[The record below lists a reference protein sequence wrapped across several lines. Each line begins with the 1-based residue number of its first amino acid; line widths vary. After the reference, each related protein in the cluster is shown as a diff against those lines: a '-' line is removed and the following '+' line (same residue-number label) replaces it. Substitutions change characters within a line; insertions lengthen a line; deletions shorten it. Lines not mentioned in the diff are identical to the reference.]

1 MKAGMGRMAMG
12 GSKRYRVA
20 VGLAVLAVAG
30 LARAEIYVCEDNGKK
45 TFSQQPCGANA
56 KPVEL
61 QQQAGRIMLPEQFD
75 ARAAADICKIVVRSW
90 EVAAQMSRQNIAFER
105 ANERVFGYL
114 RERVVNFDEV
124 VKRNPQVFTV
134 FQQASRNVT
143 RGAYSRPTIRPGE
156 LEAAVDECTQ
166 TVTRDL
172 DRLQQ
177 SRQRQRSSTTM

>member
-1 MKAGMGRMAMG
+1 MTMG

-20 VGLAVLAVAG
+20 LGLAVLVAAG
-30 LARAEIYVCEDNGKK
+30 GARAEIYVCEDNGKK
-45 TFSQQPCGANA
+45 SFSQQPCGANA

-61 QQQAGRIMLPEQFD
+61 QQQSGRITIPEQFD
-75 ARAAADICKIVVRSW
+75 ARVAADICKIVVRSW
-90 EVAAQMSRQNIAFER
+90 EVAAQMRRQNIAFDR

-134 FQQASRNVT
+134 FQQASQNVT

-177 SRQRQRSSTTM
+177 SRQRQRSATTM